1 MKNQIYVGN
10 EPAISLPVANGTKAG
25 DPVKVGIIVG
35 VAATDRA
42 DSTVN
47 PPTAASVAANS
58 SGNPDGYASVE
69 VSGTY
74 LLTVAEAISSVGTQ
88 VYITGSAGS
97 FTLTTTASTNVLF
110 GETVPGPN
118 NKYVTTSAGG
128 TAAVR
133 LAQA

>member
-10 EPAISLPVANGTKAG
+10 EPAISLPVAVGTKAG
-25 DPVKVGIIVG
+25 DPVKVGIVVG

-47 PPTAASVAANS
+47 PLTAASVAANS
-58 SGNPDGYASVE
+58 SGNPDGYASIE

-74 LLTVAEAISSVGTQ
+74 LLTVAEAISGVGTP
-88 VYITGSAGS
+88 VYITGSAGAY
-97 FTLTTTASTNVLF
+97 TLTTTASTNVLF

-133 LAQA
+133 LAQV